1 MPQTEQNEQ
10 ITASHQFS
18 VSHSR
23 RRLSMPLNLRR
34 HWRRVLPMAPSLHR
48 GLRSDSAL
56 EAIAAA
62 AEART
67 PSLALYNYPPFS
79 GAMSALFARIFH
91 SKLGIP
97 CLVLPFS
104 SVVPLRVDDLAFDG
118 LKRCYFLDFI
128 GPEGFAL
135 ELSRR
140 TGSEIMCFDHRKPML
155 KAIPL
160 AEDCPG
166 NVTFQIDLEKS
177 SSRAAYEYFTK
188 ELDGNVLDSNTLLD
202 VKDTDRVQLML
213 KYIEDGDLQRW
224 KMPDIKAFNV
234 GMNEWRSKMNC
245 ISNPRWF
252 DQLYNLSAEE
262 LIQQGNSCMS
272 SRQDAA
278 KSLLKNIFKLRLG
291 RGFYGQC
298 LGIRADGN
306 SNLSDEIGKMLCSR
320 SVAAGLRPIGAV
332 IYMQRNN
339 LKMCL
344 RSTDDFTDT
353 SEIAKA
359 YGGGGTRSSSSFIIR
374 MDEFNRWL
382 AINSAA

>member
-1 MPQTEQNEQ
+1 MG
-10 ITASHQFS
+10 SF
-18 VSHSR
+18 
-23 RRLSMPLNLRR
+23 
-34 HWRRVLPMAPSLHR
+34 
-48 GLRSDSAL
+48 
-56 EAIAAA
+56 
-62 AEART
+62 
-67 PSLALYNYPPFS
+67 
-79 GAMSALFARIFH
+79 
-91 SKLGIP
+91 
-97 CLVLPFS
+97 
-104 SVVPLRVDDLAFDG
+104 RVDDLAFDG
-118 LKRCYFLDFI
+118 LKRCYFLNFI

-140 TGSEIMCFDHRKPML
+140 TGSEYEHFGNPCL
-155 KAIPL
+155 KQYLWLKTAR
-160 AEDCPG
+160 G

-177 SSRAAYEYFTK
+177 SSRAAYDYFTK

-202 VKDTDRVQLML
+202 VKDTDRVQLLL
-213 KYIEDGDLQRW
+213 KYIEDGDLRRW

-262 LIQQGNSCMS
+262 LIRQGNSCMS

-278 KSLLKNIFKLRLG
+278 KSLLKDIFKLRFG
-291 RGFYGQC
+291 RGFDGQC

-320 SVAAGLRPIGAV
+320 SVAAGLRPIG

-382 AINSAA
+382 AVNSAA